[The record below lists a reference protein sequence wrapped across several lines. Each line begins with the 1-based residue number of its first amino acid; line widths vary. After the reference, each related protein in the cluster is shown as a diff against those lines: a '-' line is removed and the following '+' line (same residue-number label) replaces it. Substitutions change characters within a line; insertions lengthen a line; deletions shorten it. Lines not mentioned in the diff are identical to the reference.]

1 MIYHS
6 NYRRV
11 FLICFPRGS
20 DDKESICNVRD
31 LSSIPGE
38 EHGNPLQYSCLE
50 NPHEERSLVGN
61 CSWGCKGPDMT
72 EQLALDLF

>member
-1 MIYHS
+1 MG
-6 NYRRV
+6 
-11 FLICFPRGS
+11 FAGGS
-20 DDKESICNVRD
+20 DGKEFTGKAGYLGSMPGLRD
-31 LSSIPGE
+31 STARG
-38 EHGNPLQYSCLE
+38 HGNPLQYSCLE